1 MLNGAPVQSPGEP
14 NAALIHAVVRG
25 YQWREQLLK
34 GPERSLK
41 DFAKEQGV
49 TPRYLMRLL
58 RVSFLAPDI
67 LEAIVGGTQPGTM
80 TLERFRR
87 AIPLEWKQ
95 QRQLFGFPSREPTS
109 LLSSQLRP
117 GRH

>member
-1 MLNGAPVQSPGEP
+1 MRNGAPVTSPGEP
-14 NAALIHAVVRG
+14 NAILIQAVVRG
-25 YQWREQLLK
+25 YQWREQLLRGK
-34 GPERSLK
+34 ERSLK

-67 LEAIVGGTQPGTM
+67 IEAIVGGTQPATM

-87 AIPLEWKQ
+87 AIPLEWRQ
-95 QRQLFGFPSREPTS
+95 QRQLFGFPSRQPT
-109 LLSSQLRP
+109 
-117 GRH
+117 